1 MKSDGPEEHQGLIA
15 RLQQLRQVRPR
26 DPEAA
31 RLGKARFLAEA
42 RRSRLA
48 ASPSPSRR
56 LTGWLESLKAKEV
69 SVMHRRL
76 SSAYTLVIVAAV
88 AVALLGG
95 TVATAYAAQGAL
107 PGSPLHPV
115 KTGLERAQLALS
127 QDDARVARLSLHFAE
142 RRLEELSG
150 LIAAG
155 RFGDLGPVASAFDAH
170 IQSSLEA
177 LKSVSQTNPLEAQ
190 RVASAITLALSRYAT
205 LLMQFSASVPV
216 DAQAPLL
223 QALQASTQGFQTEL
237 IGTVR
242 SVGSPTWQIE
252 RGDGSLVEV
261 GVNENTEIGS
271 GVALDAVVKV
281 EAIEDS
287 NGVLWAVEIELSAAE
302 GGAGDDDVVNGNGG
316 SEDGLEDIG
325 EQGDVDNVDDGEAG
339 NVDDGDVDQS
349 DDEAVGE
356 RDDGESEDQEAGA
369 QGDHDDEHEGE
380 HEDEPEG

>member
-1 MKSDGPEEHQGLIA
+1 
-15 RLQQLRQVRPR
+15 
-26 DPEAA
+26 
-31 RLGKARFLAEA
+31 
-42 RRSRLA
+42 
-48 ASPSPSRR
+48 
-56 LTGWLESLKAKEV
+56 
-69 SVMHRRL
+69 
-76 SSAYTLVIVAAV
+76 
-88 AVALLGG
+88 
-95 TVATAYAAQGAL
+95 
-107 PGSPLHPV
+107 
-115 KTGLERAQLALS
+115 
-127 QDDARVARLSLHFAE
+127 
-142 RRLEELSG
+142 
-150 LIAAG
+150 
-155 RFGDLGPVASAFDAH
+155 
-170 IQSSLEA
+170 
-177 LKSVSQTNPLEAQ
+177 
-190 RVASAITLALSRYAT
+190 
-205 LLMQFSASVPV
+205 MQFSASVPV

-237 IGTVR
+237 IGTVH